1 METLPLVRMN
11 PEPSTPSGIK
21 RKMVPG
27 DRSLMTPSVPGSGT
41 SAARRR
47 RRKAT
52 EASSSSSSG
61 FRRAVD
67 AADLQGPWFHDL
79 RRSFHTR
86 AGGAIV
92 AGQQGARG
100 VKARGSVVPRPV
112 QKLPHACLAGVP
124 ESVVM
129 RVSGH
134 RTRSVFD
141 RYNVVD
147 ESDLRS
153 VVGALDELGR
163 VWTRLL
169 RRAPRNTK
177 PHRLRNGRASAFRE
191 LRGPDPLT
199 TPNCP

>member
-92 AGQQGARG
+92 AGQQGARS
-100 VKARGSVVPRPV
+100 VRARGSVVPRPA
-112 QKLPHACLAGVP
+112 QKLRHACAQGGSPGVGRHACVRAQDP
-124 ESVVM
+124 VGVRPVQRRGRERPTKRRRSA
-129 RVSGH
+129 R
-134 RTRSVFD
+134 RT
-141 RYNVVD
+141 
-147 ESDLRS
+147 
-153 VVGALDELGR
+153 
-163 VWTRLL
+163 WTRLDTVAEKGTQKHKSPTVSGTVGL
-169 RRAPRNTK
+169 Q
-177 PHRLRNGRASAFRE
+177 HFGSCGGRI
-191 LRGPDPLT
+191 
-199 TPNCP
+199 

>member
-177 PHRLRNGRASAFRE
+177 APPSQER
-191 LRGPDPLT
+191 
-199 TPNCP
+199 

>member
-1 METLPLVRMN
+1 
-11 PEPSTPSGIK
+11 
-21 RKMVPG
+21 
-27 DRSLMTPSVPGSGT
+27 MTPSVPGSGT

-79 RRSFHTR
+79 RRSFIPGQVGRSLLVNRALEASELEDLWFHDLRRSFVTR
-86 AGGAIV
+86 A
-92 AGQQGARG
+92 R
-100 VKARGSVVPRPV
+100 K
-112 QKLPHACLAGVP
+112 AGVP

-129 RVSGH
+129 RMSGH

-177 PHRLRNGRASAFRE
+177 APPSQER
-191 LRGPDPLT
+191 
-199 TPNCP
+199 